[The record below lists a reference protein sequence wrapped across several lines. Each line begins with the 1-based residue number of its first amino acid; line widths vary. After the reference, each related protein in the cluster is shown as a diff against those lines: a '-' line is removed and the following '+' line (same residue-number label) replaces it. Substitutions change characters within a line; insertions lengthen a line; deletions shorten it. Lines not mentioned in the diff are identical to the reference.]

1 MPTFPPIPDPFN
13 DPLLKE
19 YFLEMAKAI
28 ESIKKEYAAIRPQM
42 ERQSRQISEAL
53 KDAGLL

>member
-28 ESIKKEYAAIRPQM
+28 ESIKKEYAAIRP
-42 ERQSRQISEAL
+42 
-53 KDAGLL
+53 